1 MLFLVMGFS
10 CLVDMMKLNF
20 VLISCFCTASPH
32 VQHDCCRV
40 SSSTAA
46 RLFFTITISTWNLD
60 LPKSAVTLL
69 ISTKISLL
77 ATRSRILNTNSFFRL
92 STHAWLPLGCVL
104 FSFFL
109 NVCHSACIWSA
120 ALKLG
125 YLTNLDMLF
134 LVMGFISLIDEIQ
147 FMLISSRHICIRSI
161 NSGFIL
167 IVY

>member
-20 VLISCFCTASPH
+20 VLISCFCTGLSASE
-32 VQHDCCRV
+32 QHDCCRV
-40 SSSTAA
+40 SSSTTTQ
-46 RLFFTITISTWNLD
+46 LCLTITISTWTLD

-92 STHAWLPLGCVL
+92 STHAWLPLDCLL
-104 FSFFL
+104 FSFFS

-125 YLTNLDMLF
+125 YLTNLDMFF
-134 LVMGFISLIDEIQ
+134 LVIGLISLVDEIQ
-147 FMLISSRHICIRSI
+147 FMLISSRHICIRP
-161 NSGFIL
+161 
-167 IVY
+167 